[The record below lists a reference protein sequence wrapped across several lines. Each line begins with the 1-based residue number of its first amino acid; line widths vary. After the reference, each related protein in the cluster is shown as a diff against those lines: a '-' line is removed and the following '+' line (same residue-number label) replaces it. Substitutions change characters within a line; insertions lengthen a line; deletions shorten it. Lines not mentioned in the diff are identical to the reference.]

1 MRIPTWTRPLYL
13 LLAISAISL
22 LGRESALAVEALR
35 SMSWHHE
42 PGKYAELRLG
52 DQPVLRYMLQPLDES
67 TEQSR
72 FETYKVFHH
81 LFAPSNGQLLTN
93 GPTGEEPYSQ
103 EVLYPHHRGLY
114 YGFNKITYGDGQQAD
129 TWHCNHGES
138 QQHVEILAEET
149 GPDYGSHRL
158 AINWQG
164 QDGNV
169 FAKELREVSAKVF
182 PQYTQIDFVSTLESA
197 VDGDIHLDGDPQHA
211 GVQFRAI
218 DSVAKENA
226 SQTYYLRTDGKG
238 APGETRN
245 WNHKDLDDPM
255 NSQCVDRPWNAQS
268 FVVDGKRYTA
278 IYLDNPANPKPARY
292 SERDY
297 GRFGSYFVHDLKPG
311 RPLKVRYRIILLEGE
326 TTVEDCQ
333 EFSQQFVFPDVAAE
347 EGDNLPPEGFIALFN
362 GKDLTGWK
370 GLVGNPKTRATQSA
384 EELAKN
390 QAAADELMRKHWS
403 VVNNVLAYDGSR
415 AGANL
420 CTEKDYSN
428 FELTL
433 DWRIEPT
440 GDSGVY
446 LRGSPQV
453 QMWDTQHEPFFKNGA
468 DQGSGSLWNNQKHPR
483 FPLVHAD
490 NPAGEWNT
498 FHIRMVGDSATIKL
512 NDQLVVD
519 NTVLENYWERDQ
531 PIYPTGQIELQKHDG
546 VLLFKNIFLRELP

>member
-1 MRIPTWTRPLYL
+1 M
-13 LLAISAISL
+13 
-22 LGRESALAVEALR
+22 
-35 SMSWHHE
+35 
-42 PGKYAELRLG
+42 
-52 DQPVLRYMLQPLDES
+52 
-67 TEQSR
+67 
-72 FETYKVFHH
+72 
-81 LFAPSNGQLLTN
+81 
-93 GPTGEEPYSQ
+93 
-103 EVLYPHHRGLY
+103 
-114 YGFNKITYGDGQQAD
+114 
-129 TWHCNHGES
+129 
-138 QQHVEILAEET
+138 
-149 GPDYGSHRL
+149 
-158 AINWQG
+158 
-164 QDGNV
+164 
-169 FAKELREVSAKVF
+169 
-182 PQYTQIDFVSTLESA
+182 
-197 VDGDIHLDGDPQHA
+197 
-211 GVQFRAI
+211 
-218 DSVAKENA
+218 
-226 SQTYYLRTDGKG
+226 
-238 APGETRN
+238 
-245 WNHKDLDDPM
+245 
-255 NSQCVDRPWNAQS
+255 
-268 FVVDGKRYTA
+268 
-278 IYLDNPANPKPARY
+278 
-292 SERDY
+292 
-297 GRFGSYFVHDLKPG
+297 
-311 RPLKVRYRIILLEGE
+311 ILLEGE